1 MVNIGDTDITSLN
14 QDNPFQLAKNVK
26 TEVFC
31 RKSTTGNEVSPK
43 VLIPS
48 ALQRKSNSYF
58 PQSKNRLSSLSN
70 QLSEISE
77 AAEVKN
83 GPVANIDFDP
93 NIRFQMPVAQ
103 RYSLQN
109 TIGPSFIVEESEEMK
124 APYNSKKIFVGGLP
138 HGISEPE
145 FKQYFSQ
152 YGEIEDWV
160 VMYDRGTKKP
170 RGFGFVTYA
179 DERSIDLVLRD
190 KYQHKIKNKWI
201 ECKRATP
208 KSAWLESNSSGY
220 DTALNTSYTYSSDM
234 LMMPSAMRP
243 MTRKLSV
250 ESMPFMD
257 ANDQENID
265 TLLVKDSVVSK
276 EKHNIWGANPND
288 GRQSYASFDWKHD
301 IFFSNSDPNDYLK
314 PIDEKVETKHVEDGV
329 TTYSEIFEDCHK
341 SDNGSDW
348 NISVNDPFDTNQIG
362 FPQTLPTSDS
372 GSILER
378 NLNKPKEI
386 IKKKATSD
394 LIPPSLMNE
403 MFDPLEDESN
413 PFEMIVDQLTED
425 IQTKWSLEEPN
436 TWYSKFK
443 KSSDPSFKYVQ
454 SPYPV
459 LDDEGATTTGFSQ
472 GFGFTPFN
480 QHSYES
486 KQNI

>member
-1 MVNIGDTDITSLN
+1 M
-14 QDNPFQLAKNVK
+14 
-26 TEVFC
+26 
-31 RKSTTGNEVSPK
+31 
-43 VLIPS
+43 
-48 ALQRKSNSYF
+48 
-58 PQSKNRLSSLSN
+58 
-70 QLSEISE
+70 
-77 AAEVKN
+77 
-83 GPVANIDFDP
+83 DFDS
-93 NIRFQMPVAQ
+93 NIRFQMPIAQ

-109 TIGPSFIVEESEEMK
+109 TIGPSFMVEESEEMK
-124 APYNSKKIFVGGLP
+124 TPYNSKKIFVGGLP

-170 RGFGFVTYA
+170 RGFGFVTYS

-190 KYQHKIKNKWI
+190 KYQHKINNKWI
-201 ECKRATP
+201 EWKRATP
-208 KSAWLESNSSGY
+208 KSACLESNSSGY

-234 LMMPSAMRP
+234 LMMPWAMKP
-243 MTRKLSV
+243 LARKLSV

-265 TLLVKDSVVSK
+265 SLLVKDSVLSK
-276 EKHNIWGANPND
+276 EKHNIWSANPHEGN
-288 GRQSYASFDWKHD
+288 QSYASFDWKHD
-301 IFFSNSDPNDYLK
+301 IFFSNNDPNDYLK
-314 PIDEKVETKHVEDGV
+314 PIDEKAETKHIEDGV

-372 GSILER
+372 GSILGKCKNNHR
-378 NLNKPKEI
+378 NIDQSKEI

-436 TWYSKFK
+436 TWYSSLNQ
-443 KSSDPSFKYVQ
+443 SSGPNSKYTQ

-459 LDDEGATTTGFSQ
+459 LDDENIATTGFSQ
-472 GFGFTPFN
+472 DFGMTNFN
-480 QHSYES
+480 QHSYLYQS